1 MKRFPQKTLGA
12 CGRMLLE
19 IFLLFPAL
27 LVLGNALLGKTVM
40 LPVFFAELAVAGL
53 SGVLLRRFISSVKIL
68 PAIGAPL
75 CIGEVIL
82 FAIAFG
88 GVYPNAYILPIL
100 LALLT
105 FYRGKQHAE
114 SAWAEILPNNV
125 LFLALVLQFIVL
137 LVAGFYGVTDA
148 YFTLLC
154 VVVPI
159 VYVTAFIVLNRL
171 ALRSRIDD
179 AQPRTGV
186 TSLNV
191 IGDLKP
197 INRALLAILLI
208 LAIALSLSTGLLT
221 AAGWLFDKLV
231 FVIGWAAALFYR
243 FINSFSFST
252 GAVAEESPVVEK
264 KIDPKEVVMPQGSV
278 FGYIFIGILA
288 VILLILLYRFV
299 RRLIP
304 LIIKAFAK
312 AETSSGSGET
322 ALFEDTR
329 EKLLDLS
336 QLPKL
341 YAARAKDRISGLFK
355 RTPGWED
362 MPTPAEKLKYLYRKV
377 LQKAEGCGYAHRK
390 SYTAEEATRIA
401 AQSWKPLA
409 KDAKTLADAY
419 SALRYGNHAPDP
431 EKLEQLYHR
440 LGDL

>member
-53 SGVLLRRFISSVKIL
+53 SGVILRRFISSAKIL

-100 LALLT
+100 LTLLT

-197 INRALLAILLI
+197 VSRALLAILLI
-208 LAIALSLSTGLLT
+208 LAIALSLSTTLLT

-252 GAVAEESPVVEK
+252 GALEEESPVVERRAAPED
-264 KIDPKEVVMPQGSV
+264 IVPQESV

-304 LIIKAFAK
+304 LIIKAFADSPK
-312 AETSSGSGET
+312 IDVGGET

-390 SYTAEEATRIA
+390 SYTAEEAIRIA

-419 SALRYGNHAPDP
+419 SALRYGNHTPDP
-431 EKLEQLYHR
+431 EKLEELHHR

>member
-53 SGVLLRRFISSVKIL
+53 SGVILRRFISSAKIL

-88 GVYPNAYILPIL
+88 GVYPNAYVLPIL
-100 LALLT
+100 FALLT

-114 SAWAEILPNNV
+114 STWDQILPNNV

-171 ALRSRIDD
+171 ALRSRMND

-186 TSLNV
+186 TSLIV

-197 INRALLAILLI
+197 VSRALLAILLI
-208 LAIALSLSTGLLT
+208 LATALSLSTALLT
-221 AAGWLFDKLV
+221 AAGWLFEKIV

-243 FINSFSFST
+243 LINSFSFST
-252 GAVAEESPVVEK
+252 GAAEEESPVVESRV
-264 KIDPKEVVMPQGSV
+264 DPEDIVPQGSV

-288 VILLILLYRFV
+288 VILLILLYKLV

-336 QLPKL
+336 VLPKL
-341 YAARAKDRISGLFK
+341 YAERAKDRISGLFK
-355 RTPGWED
+355 RTPGWDD

-377 LQKAEGCGYAHRK
+377 LQKAENCGYTHRK

-401 AQSWKPLA
+401 AQSWKEFA

-419 SALRYGNHAPDP
+419 SALRYGNHAPDSDT
-431 EKLEQLYHR
+431 LEQLHHR